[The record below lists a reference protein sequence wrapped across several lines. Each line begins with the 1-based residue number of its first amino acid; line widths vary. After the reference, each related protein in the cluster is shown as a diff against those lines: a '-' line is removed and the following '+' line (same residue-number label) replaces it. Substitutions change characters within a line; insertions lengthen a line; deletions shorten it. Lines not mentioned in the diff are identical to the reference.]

1 MVDALRDLTE
11 AVEAVRLRHGP
22 LPAVESLGMREI
34 ADETSYAE
42 RSGLDAPFALAH
54 TLGGMT
60 LAAVNDY
67 VSTFAEA
74 FTTEHVPVYGHLV
87 LARAALEAST
97 VSWWLSEPGIA
108 RDDRI
113 KRALSEFIYAAV
125 EEWKLKLLA
134 NGRENVKDWI
144 AHATNLGWDV
154 TDQVGNPWV
163 RDSRGNPRV
172 DGVSRPAPAAAI
184 RDLLVDDLTS
194 KIGKLQWSRLSAVTH
209 VTFFGTR
216 GALSL
221 GEAVPGPAGGLVT
234 VPLGTDAIAVY
245 LQTICIMKALR
256 QAAAARF
263 DLMGWTDEGW
273 NAAVGEAARHE
284 KGMLDAIRT
293 ARPEAISELE
303 SERTESS

>member
-1 MVDALRDLTE
+1 MVETLRDLTE
-11 AVEAVRLRHGP
+11 AIEAVRLRHGP
-22 LPAVESLGMREI
+22 LPIAESPGMREI
-34 ADETSYAE
+34 ADEASYAE
-42 RSGLDAPFALAH
+42 RSGLDAPFTLAH

-97 VSWWLSEPGIA
+97 VSWWLSESDIA

-125 EEWKLKLLA
+125 EEWKLKLLPK
-134 NGRENVKDWI
+134 GRENVKDWI
-144 AHATNLGWDV
+144 AHATNLGWAV
-154 TDQVGNPWV
+154 TDQAGDQWV

-194 KIGKLQWSRLSAVTH
+194 KIGKLQWSRLSAVSH

-221 GEAVPGPAGGLVT
+221 GEGVSGTVSGLVT
-234 VPLGTDAIAVY
+234 VPLGTDAIGVY
-245 LQTICIMKALR
+245 LQAICIMKALR

-263 DLMGWTDEGW
+263 ELMGWADGEW
-273 NAAVGEAARHE
+273 NAAVVRATQHE
-284 KGMLDAIRT
+284 KGMLDAVNT
-293 ARPEAISELE
+293 ARPDEFAELE
-303 SERTESS
+303 EDPA